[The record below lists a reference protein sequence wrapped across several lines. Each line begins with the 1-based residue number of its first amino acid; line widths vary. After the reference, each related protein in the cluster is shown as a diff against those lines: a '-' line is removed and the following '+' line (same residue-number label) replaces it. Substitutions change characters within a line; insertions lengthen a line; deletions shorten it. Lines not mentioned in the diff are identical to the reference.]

1 MPKDK
6 FSFKL
11 LKEVNRV
18 RVGKIMT
25 HRGNIDT
32 PSFMP
37 VGTQGTV
44 KAVFIDDI
52 ILSGSQIILS
62 NTYHLMIR
70 PGVSRI
76 KNAGGL
82 HEFMNC
88 NLPILTDSGG
98 FQVMSLSKFVK
109 IDKKEGATFNSHIDG
124 KKFILSPEKSIKIQK
139 DLNSDIVMVLDEC
152 PKLTSD
158 KKSISKSLEISHNW
172 AERSK
177 NEFGNNPKKLYS
189 VLFREEFIKI

>member
-1 MPKDK
+1 MSKDK

-11 LKEVNRV
+11 LKEVNRA
-18 RVGKIMT
+18 RVVKIIT

-76 KNAGGL
+76 KNVGG
-82 HEFMNC
+82 E
-88 NLPILTDSGG
+88 ILCRV
-98 FQVMSLSKFVK
+98 F
-109 IDKKEGATFNSHIDG
+109 
-124 KKFILSPEKSIKIQK
+124 
-139 DLNSDIVMVLDEC
+139 
-152 PKLTSD
+152 
-158 KKSISKSLEISHNW
+158 
-172 AERSK
+172 
-177 NEFGNNPKKLYS
+177 
-189 VLFREEFIKI
+189 